1 MRITLLAVCLVIAAA
16 SHSQTALWSA
26 PDSALA
32 DFRDNYPQ
40 EKVYLH
46 TDRDIYGAGETI
58 WGKLWCLL
66 DQSPSFL
73 SRIAYV
79 EMADKNGKVVQ
90 KKMYRLDTVASAA
103 VDIDIPSGLAT
114 GTYSLSA
121 YTLWM
126 LNFPAFV
133 SHKNIYIQGAS
144 PTEAKTTEAKAVLN
158 LRFLP
163 EGGEWI
169 LGLNNR
175 LAFHATDANG
185 MPVSIEGY
193 IADNTGSRVTSFKTE
208 HNGMGMVELTPA
220 AGKSYSAYVRFGGS
234 AERKYA
240 LPPVKSDG
248 VTLRI
253 ENTNAKRLFVLVNRS
268 EQNKAQFREL
278 EVIAQIN
285 YEIVYRAKLNL
296 DEEQNAVSIN
306 KKDLPPGIL
315 HVTVFDQQHMPVAE
329 RICFIENYQFTQP
342 DIHHEEKGLAARK
355 RNTVS
360 FKLPEDK
367 VYALSA
373 QVSSYTAGE
382 PVHNNADNLIA
393 SLLLGSD
400 VKGYIHQPGY
410 YFRNKDTATLRHLD
424 LLLMTQGWRRFEWK
438 QLLAKQKPVI
448 SYPVE
453 SAMSYRGT
461 VTKSDSKELIKDGKV
476 SFMIRGV
483 DSSSLLAEAT
493 LTDKGEFIL
502 PDVNFVKSAEVAYMG
517 TDNKR
522 ANFIVDVHMLP
533 TYIDSLQKSRY
544 RPDITLDSA
553 ELLAQQRALALAM
566 NQHTQ
571 QLQDSVKMLNNIV
584 IKSRKLSRQDSLNA
598 AYAGGPFLLGRIID
612 PSEFKTYRSI
622 WQMIQAAIPGITI
635 EGSPFSPKSVT
646 MNRFAGMGPASGGS
660 EELAGSSDGSISNGI
675 VMEENGIAYFLN
687 EINVSFDVINTLTVE
702 DVALIKV
709 MKNEAAALGASQGA
723 IAIYTKSGFDAAA
736 RVYDKRYI
744 RVKKEG
750 YAVSRDFFD
759 PPYAR
764 GDSMTN
770 ADQRYTLYWS
780 GKLRPASDK
789 QYRFRFFNN
798 DSGSK
803 FKLIIQ
809 GISRDGE
816 LVWKEQILE

>member
-1 MRITLLAVCLVIAAA
+1 MRFKLLAICLILAA
-16 SHSQTALWSA
+16 SSHAQTTSWAA

-32 DFRDNYPQ
+32 DFRENYPQ

-46 TDRDIYGAGETI
+46 TDRDMYGAGETI

-66 DQSPSFL
+66 DQAPSYL

-79 EMADKNGKVVQ
+79 ELTDRNGKVLQ
-90 KKMYRLDTVASAA
+90 KKMYRLDSLSSAA
-103 VDIDIPSGLAT
+103 VDIDIPSGLST
-114 GTYSLSA
+114 GTYSISA

-126 LNFPAFV
+126 LNFPAFINQ
-133 SHKNIYIQGAS
+133 KNIYIQGTNPA
-144 PTEAKTTEAKAVLN
+144 EKNVEAKAALN
-158 LRFLP
+158 LSFLP

-185 MPVSIEGY
+185 MPVEVQGY
-193 IADNTGSRVTSFKTE
+193 IADNTGTRVTTFKTE
-208 HNGMGMVELTPA
+208 HNGMGTVELTPA
-220 AGKSYSAYVRFGGS
+220 PGKSYSAFVRFGGS

-240 LPPVKSDG
+240 LPLVKKEG
-248 VTLRI
+248 VSLRI
-253 ENTNAKRLFVLVNRS
+253 ENSNSKRLFVLVNRG
-268 EQNKAQFREL
+268 EQNKNNFRQL

-285 YEIVYRAKLNL
+285 YEIVYRAKLDL
-296 DEEQNAVSIN
+296 DQEQNAVSID
-306 KKDLPPGIL
+306 KKNLPPGIL
-315 HVTVFDQQHMPVAE
+315 HVTVFDDKHLPVAE
-329 RICFIENYQFTQP
+329 RICFIENYKLTQP
-342 DIHHEEKGLAARK
+342 ELRHEEKGMAARK

-360 FKLPEDK
+360 FGLPQDQQ
-367 VYALSA
+367 YALSC
-373 QVSSYTAGE
+373 QVSSFAAGE
-382 PVHNNADNLIA
+382 PVNTNANNVIA

-410 YFRNKDTATLRHLD
+410 YFLNKDTTTLRHLD

-438 QLLAKQKPVI
+438 QLLSQAKPTLV
-448 SYPVE
+448 YPVE

-461 VTKSDSKELIKDGKV
+461 VTKSDSKEIIKDGKV

-493 LTDKGEFIL
+493 LTDKGEFML
-502 PDVNFVKSAEVAYMG
+502 PDVNFIKSAEVAYMG

-522 ANFIVDVHMLP
+522 SNFIVDVHLTP
-533 TYIDSLQKSRY
+533 TYIDSLQQSRY
-544 RPDITLDSA
+544 RPGITLDSA
-553 ELLAQQRALALAM
+553 EILAQQRALALAM

-584 IKSRKLSRQDSLNA
+584 IKSRKLSREDSLNA
-598 AYAGGPFLLGRIID
+598 AYAGGPFLMGRSID
-612 PSEFKTYRSI
+612 PAAYKSYRSI

-635 EGSPFSPKSVT
+635 EGNPFSPTSVT
-646 MNRFAGMGPASGGS
+646 MNRFAGMGSASGGT
-660 EELAGSSDGSISNGI
+660 EDMAGSSDGSISNGL
-675 VMEENGIAYFLN
+675 VMENNGIAYFLN
-687 EINVSFDVINTLTVE
+687 EVNVSFDVISTLTVE

-709 MKNEAAALGASQGA
+709 LKNEAAALGASQGA
-723 IAIYTKSGFDAAA
+723 IAIYTKTGFDATA

-744 RVKKEG
+744 RIRKEG

-759 PPYAR
+759 PPYAS
-764 GDSMTN
+764 GETMTT

-780 GKLRPASDK
+780 GKLRPANDK

-798 DSGSK
+798 DTGSK
-803 FKLIIQ
+803 FKVLIQ
-809 GISRDGE
+809 GIGKDGE
-816 LVWKEQILE
+816 LIWKEQILE